1 LTAGSVLE
9 VRMKLHYYPETDS
22 LYIELSD
29 KASAES
35 EEVAAGVVVDFD
47 SEGHIVGLDIDH
59 ASKLVDLTTL
69 ETESIP
75 LKP

>member
-1 LTAGSVLE
+1 
-9 VRMKLHYYPETDS
+9 MKLHYYPETDS

>member
-1 LTAGSVLE
+1 
-9 VRMKLHYYPETDS
+9 MKLHYYPETDS
-22 LYIELSD
+22 LYIELSERT
-29 KASAES
+29 STES

-59 ASKLVDLTTL
+59 ASKLLDLTTL